1 MKYTDSYYI
10 YLLKQNHIYWAVFI
24 LHDLLTFNLK
34 NIMKRIILTV
44 AFFASITTYAQ
55 KFEVGAKAGVNVSNF
70 TGTEKWQSIETNALV
85 GYHFGG
91 FISFFLG
98 NKFAISPE
106 LLYSSQGAKFV
117 SAGVTTSQ
125 KVSYINIP
133 VLLKYRST
141 GGFYLEAGPQ
151 IGFNTGESSKNLDSL
166 AKSTDLSVA
175 AGIGFHSKMGLG
187 IGARYTAGLS
197 KVGDFAANNS
207 INPDYKNGVF
217 QLSLFYTL
225 FNKRK

>member
-1 MKYTDSYYI
+1 M
-10 YLLKQNHIYWAVFI
+10 
-24 LHDLLTFNLK
+24 
-34 NIMKRIILTV
+34 MKRIILTV
-44 AFFASITTYAQ
+44 AFFASIATHAQ
-55 KFEVGAKAGVNVSNF
+55 KFEIGAKAGVNVSNF
-70 TGTEKWQSIETNALV
+70 TGTNIETEALV

-98 NKFAISPE
+98 NKFAITPE
-106 LLYSSQGAKFV
+106 LLYSSQGAKFE

-125 KVSYINIP
+125 KVTYVNIP

-151 IGFNTGESSKNLDSL
+151 IGFNTGESSETLDSL
-166 AKSTDLSVA
+166 AKSTDLSIA

-187 IGARYTAGLS
+187 IGARYTAGIS
-197 KVGDFAANNS
+197 KVGDFAPNNG